1 MPDKISLDSDACV
14 WPAPATFL
22 PHGPGAC
29 CVDCVID
36 FAPGEQVRA
45 RWRVCSTSHLFDP
58 ECGGIPTW
66 AGIEIMAQCAGLY
79 LGLSRRYS
87 GEPGA
92 PRSGFLVGVRR
103 FRALRPLLVQGD
115 ELLIEAACDTVHTEA
130 DELGIFDCRILC
142 GKYVYAD
149 ARLMLWCAG
158 DQTGGA

>member
-1 MPDKISLDSDACV
+1 MPDKISLSFDSLV
-14 WPAPATFL
+14 WPTPATLL
-22 PHGPGAC
+22 PHGSGAC
-29 CVDCVID
+29 CVDRVVS
-36 FAPGEQVRA
+36 FAPGKHVCA
-45 RWRVCSTSHLFDP
+45 HWRVCSASHLFDP
-58 ECGGIPTW
+58 QYGGVPTW

-87 GEPGA
+87 SEPGA

-103 FRALRPLLVQGD
+103 FRALRPLLAQGD

-142 GKYVYAD
+142 GDCVYAD

-158 DQTGGA
+158 EETGGA